1 MPTKVCPR
9 LNREL
14 GIEWP
19 AIRREC
25 REAHG
30 GNRSPLPVRHQRTIR
45 LTALDTEAHV
55 PLPVPSGN
63 AHEGNVMNQRQS
75 SLLVVDDDPHILATL
90 PRLLAG
96 EFEVLT
102 AASADDA
109 QR

>member
-1 MPTKVCPR
+1 MSGLQSAGNAEKR
-9 LNREL
+9 N
-14 GIEWP
+14 
-19 AIRREC
+19 
-25 REAHG
+25 G
-30 GNRSPLPVRHQRTIR
+30 GNRSPLPVRHHRICF
-45 LTALDTEAHV
+45 TALDTEVHV
-55 PLPVPSGN
+55 PLPVPFGN

-109 QR
+109 QRLFAARPIEVTGKS